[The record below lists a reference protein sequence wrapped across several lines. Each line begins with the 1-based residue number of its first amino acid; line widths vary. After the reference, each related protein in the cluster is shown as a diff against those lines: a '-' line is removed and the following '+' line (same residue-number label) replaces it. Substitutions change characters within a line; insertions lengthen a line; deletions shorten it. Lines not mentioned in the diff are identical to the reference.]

1 MDLTADES
9 PDTGP
14 TAPLD
19 DEAMHALLARPFTEL
34 TVDELMALK
43 AAYEAR
49 GIRIYNRASPEQVIL
64 AFMAGN
70 FCSAFL
76 QALGQRAAN
85 NAAGLPKQASDLV
98 RKHLR
103 RKGKPE
109 ELHISAEGDATAT
122 IVITAST
129 PDEARL
135 ALLDLDV
142 TAEDVR
148 GKTLCWD
155 NRTWSAVA
163 VNDVERRE
171 S

>member
-1 MDLTADES
+1 MDLTTDES
-9 PDTGP
+9 PDIEP

-19 DEAMHALLARPFTEL
+19 DDAMNALLARPFTEL

-49 GIRIYNRASPEQVIL
+49 GIRTYNQVSPEQVIL

-85 NAAGLPKQASDLV
+85 SAAGLPKQASDLV
-98 RKHLR
+98 RKRLR

-142 TAEDVR
+142 TAEAVR
-148 GKTLCWD
+148 GKLVRWD
-155 NRTWSAVA
+155 GQAMAWRA
-163 VNDVERRE
+163 DQPED
-171 S
+171 